1 MEAHLQVKGAE
12 LQEVRKVEKCNLVLR
27 EADFHVKSVK
37 PRAVRTKVENVE
49 IKMQ

>member
-27 EADFHVKSVK
+27 EADFNVKSGSHQGRDK
-37 PRAVRTKVENVE
+37 DAVVP
-49 IKMQ
+49 